1 MSEVTIDDV
10 REQFSDNDQDALT
23 DEAIQDKIDEFNGF
37 KLPADEVI
45 RGVVGA
51 LEDKFGIEQD
61 DSAPSP
67 SAGSESD
74 GSSSDEVEIDTI
86 AEINTGE
93 WRDVENGEWH
103 DIEGVVLQL
112 WDANSDAIAQ
122 TGLIGDES
130 GVIKFST
137 WAKAADSVPELE
149 KGEVYEIQN
158 VAADYYEPADRFSV
172 KLNSYT
178 EVTHQPDTNI
188 DVDDTTVQSG
198 IVTRV
203 QEGLI
208 KRCPREDCSHKV
220 RNGRC
225 NEHGEVNG
233 EFELRLKAILSLNGD
248 EAVELLFNDEQTAEL
263 IGLSLDEAI
272 EMASDAFDIGAV
284 EDYAKDQ
291 VVGRYLEVETSS
303 LGDYELVESWMSI
316 ESVDAS
322 AVAETR
328 ERLSA

>member
-10 REQFSDNDQDALT
+10 REQFADNDQDALT

-45 RGVVGA
+45 RGVVSG

-67 SAGSESD
+67 SAGNEGN
-74 GSSSDEVEIDTI
+74 GSSSDEVEIDRI
-86 AEINTGE
+86 AEITE
-93 WRDVENGEWH
+93 DDEWH

-112 WDANSDAIAQ
+112 WDANSDSIAQ

-137 WAKAADSVPELE
+137 WAKSADSVPELE
-149 KGEVYEIQN
+149 TGEVYEIQN

-172 KLNSYT
+172 KLNKYT
-178 EVTHQPDTNI
+178 EVSHQPDTNI
-188 DVDDTTVQSG
+188 DVNDTTVQSG

-263 IGLSLDEAI
+263 IGLSLDEAV

-322 AVAETR
+322 AVEETR

>member
-10 REQFSDNDQDALT
+10 REQFADNDQDALT

-45 RGVVGA
+45 RGVVSG

-67 SAGSESD
+67 SAGNEGN
-74 GSSSDEVEIDTI
+74 GSSSDEVEIDRI
-86 AEINTGE
+86 AEITE
-93 WRDVENGEWH
+93 DDEWH

-112 WDANSDAIAQ
+112 WDANSDSIAQ

-137 WAKAADSVPELE
+137 WAKSADSVPELE
-149 KGEVYEIQN
+149 TGEVYEIQN

-172 KLNSYT
+172 KLNKYT
-178 EVTHQPDTNI
+178 EVSHQPDTNI
-188 DVDDTTVQSG
+188 DVNDTTVQSG

-263 IGLSLDEAI
+263 IGLSLDEAV

>member
-10 REQFSDNDQDALT
+10 REQFADNDQDALT

-45 RGVVGA
+45 RGVVSG

-67 SAGSESD
+67 SAGNEGN
-74 GSSSDEVEIDTI
+74 GSSSDEVEIDRI
-86 AEINTGE
+86 AEITE
-93 WRDVENGEWH
+93 DDEWH

-112 WDANSDAIAQ
+112 WDANSDSIAQ

-137 WAKAADSVPELE
+137 WAKSADSVPELE
-149 KGEVYEIQN
+149 TGEVYEIQN

-172 KLNSYT
+172 KLNKYT
-178 EVTHQPDTNI
+178 EVSHQPDTNI
-188 DVDDTTVQSG
+188 DVNDTTVQSG